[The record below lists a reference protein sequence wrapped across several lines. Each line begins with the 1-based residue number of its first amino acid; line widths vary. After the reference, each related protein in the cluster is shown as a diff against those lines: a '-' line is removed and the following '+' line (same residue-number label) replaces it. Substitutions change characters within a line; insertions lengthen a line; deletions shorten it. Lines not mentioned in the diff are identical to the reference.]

1 MTRYQLIER
10 VLRQIYNGQ
19 PSDDSNITYG
29 LVNQWLNDAIGAAAR
44 KNYTDNI
51 QIDGI
56 SYINNS
62 FYTTFK
68 NLDIEAETVDNV
80 TYRVDLPS
88 IPVALGKNE
97 GVATLQFV
105 GDKKTSQT
113 AIPLS
118 MNQIAYQEQL
128 RPIQNKIAYWVE
140 GKNIYVKSSIPLT
153 SYKATVRMVSGG
165 DSTDLDSTLIIPDD
179 YMPVIIEYI
188 KGQLVFEKS
197 RPIDQSNDG
206 VDNNN

>member
-10 VLRQIYNGQ
+10 ILRQIYNGQ

-29 LVNQWLNDAIGAAAR
+29 LVNQWLNDAIGVAAR
-44 KNYTDNI
+44 KNYTDSI
-51 QIDGI
+51 QMDGI

-97 GVATLQFV
+97 GVSTLQFV

-128 RPIQNKIAYWVE
+128 RPIQNKITYWVE

-165 DSTDLDSTLIIPDD
+165 DSTNLDSTLIIPDD
-179 YMPVIIEYI
+179 YMPVVVEYI
-188 KGQLVFEKS
+188 KGQLAFEKS

-206 VDNNN
+206 VDN

>member
-29 LVNQWLNDAIGAAAR
+29 LVNQWLNDAIGVAAK

-51 QIDGI
+51 QMDGV

-68 NLDIEAETVDNV
+68 NLDIYAETVDNV
-80 TYRVDLPS
+80 TYRIDLPS
-88 IPVALGKNE
+88 IPVALGRDE

-118 MNQIAYQEQL
+118 MNQVAYQELL
-128 RPIQNKIAYWVE
+128 RPIQNKIAYWIE
-140 GKNIYVKSSIPLT
+140 GNNIYVKSSIPLT
-153 SYKATVRMVSGG
+153 SYKATLRMVSGG
-165 DSTDLDSTLIIPDD
+165 DSTDLDSTLIVPDD
-179 YMPVIIEYI
+179 YMPVVIEYI
-188 KGQLVFEKS
+188 KGQLAFEKS
-197 RPIDQSNDG
+197 RPIDTSNDG

>member
-10 VLRQIYNGQ
+10 ILRQIYNGQ

-29 LVNQWLNDAIGAAAR
+29 LVNQWLNDAIGVAAK

-51 QIDGI
+51 QMDGI

-88 IPVALGKNE
+88 IPVALGKDE

-118 MNQIAYQEQL
+118 MNQVAYQEQL
-128 RPIQNKIAYWVE
+128 RPIQNKIAYWIE
-140 GKNIYVKSSIPLT
+140 GNNIYVKSSIPLT

-165 DSTDLDSTLIIPDD
+165 DSTNLDSTLIVPDD
-179 YMPVIIEYI
+179 YMPIVVEYI
-188 KGQLVFEKS
+188 KGQLAFEKS

>member
-19 PSDDSNITYG
+19 PSDDSNITFG
-29 LVNQWLNDAIGAAAR
+29 LVNQWLNDAIGAAAK

-51 QIDGI
+51 QIDGV

-68 NLDIEAETVDNV
+68 NLDIYAETVDNV

-88 IPVALGKNE
+88 IPVALGRNE

-118 MNQIAYQEQL
+118 MNQVAYQELL
-128 RPIQNKIAYWVE
+128 RPIQNKIAYWIE
-140 GKNIYVKSSIPLT
+140 GDNIYVKSSIPLT
-153 SYKATVRMVSGG
+153 SYKATLRMVSGG
-165 DSTDLDSTLIIPDD
+165 DSTNLDSTLLIPDD
-179 YMPVIIEYI
+179 YMPVVIEYI
-188 KGQLVFEKS
+188 KGQLAFEKS